1 MLIPS
6 IFNSSLMDT
15 FFDDYDRRPA
25 KAASSQITVMRTDLK
40 EDDTKYELEI
50 ELPGYQKNEVKAEL
64 QNGYLIISASRTQDS
79 EDQDGMKYVR
89 RERYAGSCSRSFYV
103 GDELKQEDIKAKFDN
118 GMLILD
124 IPKHV
129 EKPVEEKKY
138 ISID

>member
-15 FFDDYDRRPA
+15 FFDDFDRRPA
-25 KAASSQITVMRTDLK
+25 NAASSQITVMRTDLK

-64 QNGYLIISASRTQDS
+64 QNGYLIISASRTPDS

>member
-6 IFNSSLMDT
+6 IFNSNFMDT
-15 FFDDYDRRPA
+15 FFDDFDRRPA
-25 KAASSQITVMRTDLK
+25 KAASSQITLMRTDLK
-40 EDDTKYELEI
+40 ENDDKYQLEI
-50 ELPGYQKNEVKAEL
+50 ELPGYQKEEVKAEL
-64 QNGYLIISASRTQDS
+64 QNGYLIISASKT
-79 EDQDGMKYVR
+79 ENKEEKDGMKYVR
-89 RERYAGSCSRSFYV
+89 RERYTGSCSRSFYV
-103 GDELKQEDIKAKFDN
+103 GDEMKQEDIKAKFDN

>member
-15 FFDDYDRRPA
+15 FFDDFDRRPP

>member
-6 IFNSSLMDT
+6 IFNSNFMDT
-15 FFDDYDRRPA
+15 FFDDFDRRPA
-25 KAASSQITVMRTDLK
+25 KAASSQVTLMRTDLK
-40 EDDTKYELEI
+40 ENDDKYQLEI
-50 ELPGYQKNEVKAEL
+50 ELPGYQKEEVKAEL
-64 QNGYLIISASRTQDS
+64 QNGYLIISASKT
-79 EDQDGMKYVR
+79 ENKEEKDGMKYVR
-89 RERYAGSCSRSFYV
+89 RERYTGSCSRSFYV
-103 GDELKQEDIKAKFDN
+103 GDEMKQEDIKAKFDN